1 MTTDLRAAWGRPKVC
16 PDCGGTYYDP
26 QPGGRRY
33 IHECAVKYEQKD
45 RETAEEY
52 LLRSYS
58 LTEMLQPE
66 EQE

>member
-1 MTTDLRAAWGRPKVC
+1 V
-16 PDCGGTYYDP
+16 YYDP

-33 IHECAVKYEQKD
+33 THECAVKYEQKD